1 MTADVDTIAR
11 NALQWAEERLGSTDY
26 TTRCLAFV
34 EDAVERANEIE
45 IFGGDY
51 ASESARLY
59 GAAVS
64 SDPPPL
70 GAFVFYRSVGVIRG
84 VRRDWGHVGLSVGDG
99 RIIHAW
105 DRVRI
110 DDLSSLPALTPAA
123 GWDPFSATGWTP
135 LHRILEGSRSAR
147 WTTDAAAAAVEQQ
160 RRALAGDREA
170 ARSGPTEMIDP

>member
-1 MTADVDTIAR
+1 M
-11 NALQWAEERLGSTDY
+11 
-26 TTRCLAFV
+26 
-34 EDAVERANEIE
+34 
-45 IFGGDY
+45 
-51 ASESARLY
+51 
-59 GAAVS
+59 
-64 SDPPPL
+64 
-70 GAFVFYRSVGVIRG
+70 IRG